1 MPRCCRNSR
10 RDGWWHDPAQ
20 SEKLRAALDAAL
32 RALSDA
38 AALARSRIDPVAR
51 FHLGNGARLERINWL
66 GNTAPRGIQE
76 SFGIMVNYL
85 YDHDS
90 IEDNHEAFVRDGT
103 IVRSP
108 DVDALLA
115 TDRIAALASGATER
129 RSHGDTTSK
138 FGAGAI
144 CARCNQTSHD
154 HHRRRDIMM
163 MNRRTFST
171 ALLAGAAAS
180 LISTRGMAANAAPAK
195 ARNVVLVHGLFADG
209 SCWSEVIA
217 RLQAAGLNAT
227 AVQNPLTT
235 LPEAV
240 ASAERVLARQDGPT
254 VLVGHSFSGMIV
266 TEAGVHPNV
275 SALVY
280 VAARAPDAGEDYTAL
295 AKTYPTPPASA
306 GIVFD
311 GDEGRLSEAAFLRDF
326 AGDLPEAKAKVLYA
340 VQEPFHKALLA
351 GKTTHA
357 AWRSK
362 PSFYAVSTEDRTIN
376 PDLERFMAKRMGA
389 KTIEVKAS
397 HLSLISHPDTI
408 TRLILEAA
416 GQS

>member
-1 MPRCCRNSR
+1 MISR
-10 RDGWWHDPAQ
+10 R
-20 SEKLRAALDAAL
+20 
-32 RALSDA
+32 
-38 AALARSRIDPVAR
+38 V
-51 FHLGNGARLERINWL
+51 
-66 GNTAPRGIQE
+66 
-76 SFGIMVNYL
+76 
-85 YDHDS
+85 
-90 IEDNHEAFVRDGT
+90 
-103 IVRSP
+103 
-108 DVDALLA
+108 
-115 TDRIAALASGATER
+115 
-129 RSHGDTTSK
+129 
-138 FGAGAI
+138 
-144 CARCNQTSHD
+144 
-154 HHRRRDIMM
+154 
-163 MNRRTFST
+163 FST

-180 LISTRGMAANAAPAK
+180 RLSTRSMAATATPVK

-266 TEAGVHPNV
+266 TEAGMHPNV
-275 SALVY
+275 SALAY

-295 AKTYPTPPASA
+295 AKTYPTPPATA

-311 GDEGRLSEAAFLRDF
+311 GDEGRLSEEAFLRDF
-326 AGDLPEAKAKVLYA
+326 AGDLPKAKARVLYA
-340 VQEPFHKALLA
+340 VQQPFQKALLT

-362 PSFYAVSTEDRTIN
+362 PSYYAVSTEDRTIN

-397 HLSLISHPDTI
+397 HLSLISRPDQI
-408 TRLILEAA
+408 TQLILEAA
-416 GQS
+416 AQRP